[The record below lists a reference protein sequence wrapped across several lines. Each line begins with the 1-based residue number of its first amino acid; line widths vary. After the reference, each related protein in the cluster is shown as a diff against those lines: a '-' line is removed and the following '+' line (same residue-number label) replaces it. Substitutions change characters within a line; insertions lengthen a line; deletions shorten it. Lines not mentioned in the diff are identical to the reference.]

1 MVKQKW
7 YNKLQVN
14 QMNEWTNG
22 THGAWTEWLSSGHQ

>member
-7 YNKLQVN
+7 YNKLLGN
-14 QMNEWTNG
+14 QMNG